1 MEVRTIFFIFIQRC
15 SHAAADGGCHTDSV
29 GQYVRICIFLF
40 CIEEREVESGELEE
54 ERKENVS
61 KNVLEKMN

>member
-15 SHAAADGGCHTDSV
+15 SHAAADGVCHTEDSV

-40 CIEEREVESGELEE
+40 GIEEREVESGELEE
-54 ERKENVS
+54 GRK
-61 KNVLEKMN
+61 KKM